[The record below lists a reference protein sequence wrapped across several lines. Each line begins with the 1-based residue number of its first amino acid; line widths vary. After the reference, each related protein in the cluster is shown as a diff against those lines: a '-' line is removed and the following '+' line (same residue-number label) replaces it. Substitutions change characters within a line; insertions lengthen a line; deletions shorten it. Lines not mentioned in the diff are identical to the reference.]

1 MMDVQEFPRE
11 SALAMG
17 TVMGGEWAGVLQSPL
32 NKNKLSW

>member
-17 TVMGGEWAGVLQSPL
+17 TGMGGEWSEVLWSPF